1 MKKIL
6 FILLSGFV
14 LSSCQE
20 IFDLPNDGRLS
31 YDKIFSD
38 YGLTANYL
46 NTAYN
51 YMPRQGMGYGDAGFL
66 AAYSDE
72 AYDAQDVVNG
82 QASKYERGMM
92 SSSNNVIDGN
102 IYGSLFEGIRICNIF
117 IDHIDNATNIRVETD
132 RSKWKGE
139 AYTLR
144 AFYYLTLIKR
154 FGPLPVI
161 KHELPNDFD
170 YSSHKRPTFY
180 ESVKAIIEDCDK
192 ALAESEFPWRIP
204 KESQRGIVT
213 KAVATAIKSQAIL
226 YAASPLWNDGNNYWK
241 EAATVTKECLDSL
254 LTHGYELYNPANSAV
269 KAYSNYQRFFLL
281 QPDITEVPNDKETIY
296 AHKDRIGE
304 VWMQHGL
311 PFMSDVSK
319 AGNCPSQELVDAYET
334 IDGKP
339 VLNLANPYAD
349 KDHLIPNY
357 NTDNPSY
364 DPADPY
370 KNRDP
375 RLFST
380 IYCNGVFRN
389 LEKNTEPVETYT
401 GGNAEISQTLN
412 KYTRTG
418 YYLRK
423 FVNFTSVKNTN
434 NDGYWR
440 YFRLAEMYLNY
451 AEAEY
456 QANGVTDKAL
466 NAINAVRSRAGIY
479 ALQPGLTATEFELR
493 LRNERRVEFAFEEH
507 RYFDVRRWKIMD
519 KTDGIITGMK
529 IVKNKDN
536 SLTYNR
542 VIVNNRKVT
551 DNKYLLWPIDIM
563 EQNRYAKYGVDYQ
576 NPGW

>member
-6 FILLSGFV
+6 LILFAV
-14 LSSCQE
+14 ITLSSCQDVFE
-20 IFDLPNDGRLS
+20 LPDDGRLS
-31 YDKIFSD
+31 YELIFSD
-38 YGLTANYL
+38 YGLTRNYL

-51 YMPRQGMGYGDAGFL
+51 YMPTLAMGYSDNGFL

-72 AYDAQDVVNG
+72 AHDAQDVLNG
-82 QASKYERGMM
+82 QASKYYEGMM
-92 SSSNNVIDGN
+92 SSSNNVIDGG
-102 IYGSLFEGIRICNIF
+102 IYSRMYEGIRTCNIF
-117 IDHIDNATNIRVETD
+117 IDNIDHATNMRVESD

-139 AYTLR
+139 ALTLR

-154 FGPLPVI
+154 FGPMPIIL
-161 KHELPNDFD
+161 HEVPEDFD
-170 YSSHKRPTFY
+170 YSNHTRPAFY
-180 ESVKAIIEDCDK
+180 ENAKAIIADCDQ
-192 ALAESEFPWRIP
+192 ALAEAEFPWRTP
-204 KESQRGIVT
+204 VEGQRGVVT

-226 YAASPLWNDGNNYWK
+226 YAASPLWNDGNNYWQ
-241 EAATVTKECLDSL
+241 EAAAITKKCLDDL
-254 LTHGYELYNPANSAV
+254 VKQGFELYNPASSGV
-269 KAYSNYQRFFLL
+269 KAYGNYQRFFIL
-281 QPDITEVPNDKETIY
+281 QPDIQGNPVDKETIY
-296 AHKDRIGE
+296 AHKGRIGE

-311 PFMSDVSK
+311 PFMADVNK

-339 VLNLANPYAD
+339 VLNLATPYSDNNHLVPDYNAD
-349 KDHLIPNY
+349 
-357 NTDNPSY
+357 NTMY
-364 DPADPY
+364 DPANPY
-370 KNRDP
+370 ENRDP

-389 LEKNTEPVETYT
+389 LEDDSEPVETFA

-423 FVNFTSVKNTN
+423 FVNYTSLRNTN

-456 QANGVTDKAL
+456 YANGVTG
-466 NAINAVRSRAGIY
+466 NAVEATNTIRLRAGLP
-479 ALQPGLTATEFELR
+479 ALPSGISSQEFELR
-493 LRNERRVEFAFEEH
+493 LRNERRVELAFEEH

-519 KTDGIITGMK
+519 KTDGIVTGMYITK
-529 IVKNKDN
+529 
-536 SLTYNR
+536 TG
-542 VIVNNRKVT
+542 NNDFKYDRILVSRRPVT
-551 DNKYLLWPIDIM
+551 DSKYLMWPIDVW
-563 EQNRYAKYGVDYQ
+563 EQNRYGKYGVAYQ